1 VRHRLPEPLA
11 DHLIAV
17 TAPAGAAVLLGLV
30 ALVITVSNALAARS
44 FERSAEQA
52 VAVVVADPPGQGR
65 LEVRFTVGASTVT
78 ALAPTVDPAAYE
90 IGQEV
95 GVWFDADDPTEV
107 RLTTE
112 PYDLATPLAA
122 SLGLIALGSLAAVAR
137 WRRVQRLQRLAA
149 SGDDAWAFRG
159 EVVDR
164 RTWYGLDRP
173 WLELHALD
181 ASPHAPPVASIPLLR
196 HQACVPGSDQAVVRG
211 DVRAGGTAV
220 ANLGGCVLWPS
231 GSVRVP

>member
-1 VRHRLPEPLA
+1 MRRRLPEPLA

-30 ALVITVSNALAARS
+30 ALVITVANALAARS
-44 FERSAEQA
+44 FEQA
-52 VAVVVADPPGQGR
+52 ADRATAVVVADPPGQGR

-78 ALAPTVDPAAYE
+78 ALAPTVDPGAYDV
-90 IGQEV
+90 GQEV
-95 GVWFDADDPTEV
+95 DVWFDPGDPTDV

-122 SLGLIALGSLAAVAR
+122 SLGLVALGTLAAAAR
-137 WRRVQRLQRLAA
+137 WRRVRRLQDLAA
-149 SGDDAWAFRG
+149 SDTDAWAFRG
-159 EVVDR
+159 EIVDR

-173 WLELHALD
+173 WLELYALD
-181 ASPHAPPVASIPLLR
+181 APPPAPAVASIPLLR
-196 HQACVPGSDQAVVRG
+196 HQGCVPGSDEAVVRG
-211 DVRAGGTAV
+211 EVRAGGTAV